1 MVGCSTPS
9 TTVSNALC
17 RIAHGRGVA
26 VGVALNAG
34 FGVTVAVDVFVALG
48 EGVALNDTFGVIVAV
63 DVPPAVEV
71 GEAVAL
77 NAGFG
82 VTVDVLLAVEL
93 GEAVT
98 LNAAFGVIVNV
109 DVGVFE
115 KVAVG
120 VAVGAMTVRFNCWV
134 AGAVSAAPAALVNE
148 RFVNSMFDVPTTK
161 PLNERVSTWTVPVWP
176 LELLVVR
183 LTR

>member
-17 RIAHGRGVA
+17 RIVHGRGVA

-34 FGVTVAVDVFVALG
+34 FGVMV
-48 EGVALNDTFGVIVAV
+48 
-63 DVPPAVEV
+63 AVEV

-82 VTVDVLLAVEL
+82 VTVDMLLAVEL
-93 GEAVT
+93 GEAVA

-134 AGAVSAAPAALVNE
+134 AGAVSASPAALVNE

-161 PLNERVSTWTVPVWP
+161 PLSERVSTWTVPVWP
-176 LELLVVR
+176 LELRVVR

>member
-1 MVGCSTPS
+1 MGCSTPS

-34 FGVTVAVDVFVALG
+34 FGVMV
-48 EGVALNDTFGVIVAV
+48 
-63 DVPPAVEV
+63 AVEV

-82 VTVDVLLAVEL
+82 VTVDMLLAVEL
-93 GEAVT
+93 GEAVA

-161 PLNERVSTWTVPVWP
+161 PLSERVSTWTVPVWP

-183 LTR
+183 LTRRLPFPWSHMSQLNRRTGALVAA

>member
-34 FGVTVAVDVFVALG
+34 FGVMV
-48 EGVALNDTFGVIVAV
+48 
-63 DVPPAVEV
+63 AVEV

-109 DVGVFE
+109 DVRL
-115 KVAVG
+115 AVEPRDG
-120 VAVGAMTVRFNCWV
+120 VA
-134 AGAVSAAPAALVNE
+134 L
-148 RFVNSMFDVPTTK
+148 
-161 PLNERVSTWTVPVWP
+161 
-176 LELLVVR
+176 
-183 LTR
+183 

>member
-17 RIAHGRGVA
+17 RIVHGRGVA

-34 FGVTVAVDVFVALG
+34 FGVMV
-48 EGVALNDTFGVIVAV
+48 
-63 DVPPAVEV
+63 AVEV

-109 DVGVFE
+109 DVRL
-115 KVAVG
+115 AVEPRDG
-120 VAVGAMTVRFNCWV
+120 VA
-134 AGAVSAAPAALVNE
+134 L
-148 RFVNSMFDVPTTK
+148 
-161 PLNERVSTWTVPVWP
+161 
-176 LELLVVR
+176 
-183 LTR
+183 